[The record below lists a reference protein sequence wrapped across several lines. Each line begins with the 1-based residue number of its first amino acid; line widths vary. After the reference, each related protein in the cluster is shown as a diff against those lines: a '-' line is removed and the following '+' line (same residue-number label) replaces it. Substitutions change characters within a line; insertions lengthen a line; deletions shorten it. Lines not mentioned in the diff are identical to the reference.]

1 MRRIR
6 HYCGWAGL
14 ASGAC
19 VLGMASLS
27 IAARPSSQPAARSG
41 MAAAPVRTVSQ
52 MPQPPA
58 AAPEPSL
65 SGQGASSLNQS
76 TTIDLASALQ
86 LAGVQNPEI
95 LLARER
101 ITEMA
106 AIRQFAAAQILP
118 NINGGM
124 NFDSHSGALQQSN
137 GHILNV
143 ARSALFV
150 GAGAN
155 AIAAGSV
162 SIPGVMWNQNLSQGM
177 FTYLVARQSVRRA
190 QFQSQAVRNE
200 TLKKVALAYVEL
212 LRNAGRRAIAIKIRD
227 DASEIARLTAAFA
240 RTGEGRQADA
250 DRAATELAKREMDV
264 TVADGELALA
274 SAQLARLL
282 NLDPSLRLQ
291 PAETWVVPNPIV
303 PEPITLQEL
312 IGIAALRR
320 PELAAQR
327 QAIAIAMLNLQG
339 ARILPFS
346 PTTLVGYSAG
356 LLGGGSNLQAVR
368 FGNFAGRNDFDVVA
382 YWTLQNLG
390 VGNRSQVNAARSR
403 LRQSDLER
411 LEMLNAVRTEVATS
425 YARAKVRFAQIATAE
440 RAVQTG
446 IDSFSEDMVRT
457 QNNEGRPI
465 EVLDSLRLLGRAR
478 FEYLDAIAE
487 YNAAQ
492 FELYVA
498 LGQPP
503 ADALARPAEGDQNE
517 PAVPSAARP
526 GGSDHASVSPASI
539 EKR

>member
-19 VLGMASLS
+19 VLGVASLS
-27 IAARPSSQPAARSG
+27 IAARPSAQPAARSG
-41 MAAAPVRTVSQ
+41 MAAPPVRTVSQ

-58 AAPEPSL
+58 AGPEPSL
-65 SGQGASSLNQS
+65 SGQGADSQNQS

-95 LLARER
+95 MLARER

-282 NLDPSLRLQ
+282 NLDPSIRLQ

-303 PEPITLQEL
+303 PELITLQEL
-312 IGIAALRR
+312 IGMAALRR

-503 ADALARPAEGDQNE
+503 ANALARPADGDQNE
-517 PAVPSAARP
+517 PAEPSAARP
-526 GGSDHASVSPASI
+526 GGKDHASVSHASF

>member
-1 MRRIR
+1 
-6 HYCGWAGL
+6 
-14 ASGAC
+14 
-19 VLGMASLS
+19 
-27 IAARPSSQPAARSG
+27 
-41 MAAAPVRTVSQ
+41 MAAPPVRTVSQ

-58 AAPEPSL
+58 AAPEPLL
-65 SGQGASSLNQS
+65 SGQGANAQNQS

-95 LLARER
+95 MLARER

-303 PEPITLQEL
+303 PELITLQEL

-517 PAVPSAARP
+517 PAVPIAARP
-526 GGSDHASVSPASI
+526 GGKDHASVSPASF